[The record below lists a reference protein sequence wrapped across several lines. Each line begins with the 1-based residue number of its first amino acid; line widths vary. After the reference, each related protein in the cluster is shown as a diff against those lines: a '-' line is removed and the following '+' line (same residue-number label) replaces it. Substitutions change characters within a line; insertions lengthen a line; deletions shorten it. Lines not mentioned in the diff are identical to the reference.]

1 MSDEATA
8 GEYAFFF
15 KPDTLFIG
23 IRILMLHR
31 RIFKKEFSDDTLR
44 DFIIGK
50 YIEDYFQ

>member
-8 GEYAFFF
+8 GEYAF
-15 KPDTLFIG
+15 LFQTRYI
-23 IRILMLHR
+23 IYWNPNMLHR

-44 DFIIGK
+44 DVIIGK